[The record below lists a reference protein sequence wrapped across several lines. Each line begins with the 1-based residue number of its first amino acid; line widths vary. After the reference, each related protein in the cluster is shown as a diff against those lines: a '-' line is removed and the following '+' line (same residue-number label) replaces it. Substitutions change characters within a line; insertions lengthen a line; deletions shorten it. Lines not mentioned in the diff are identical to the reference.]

1 MEGIKDEEG
10 RAIIRTVGKLVHML
24 QDTLSMDP
32 ANFGEDDDDWPE
44 LTNASPL

>member
-1 MEGIKDEEG
+1 MEAIKDEEG

-32 ANFGEDDDDWPE
+32 ATFGEDDEDWPD
-44 LTNASPL
+44 LTSLSPL